1 MRDALRKDILLYVT
15 EKRYPHILGTEEE
28 CLRLA
33 EIFSFSESEREEL
46 GAAALLH
53 DITKRFNTDEHIKY
67 MKSIGKQ
74 IPKSNLKCD
83 KTLHALT
90 GAYFAREKYP
100 ELVNDRIFFAIYY
113 HTTGK
118 GNMSLFEKLLYLAD
132 YIEPTRT
139 FDDCVK
145 VRERFYNGIK
155 NAKNMSEKLNALDDT
170 LLFSLDLTVDDLK
183 RRGRLIHP
191 DTMGA
196 REYLIKNSA
205 EACASE
211 NK

>member
-1 MRDALRKDILLYVT
+1 MRDTLRKDILLYVT

-28 CLRLA
+28 CVRLA
-33 EIFSFSESEREEL
+33 DIFSFSDSEKEEL
-46 GAAALLH
+46 AVAALLH
-53 DITKRFNTDEHIKY
+53 DITKRFTTDEHVKY
-67 MKSIGKQ
+67 MEGIGKP
-74 IPKSNLKCD
+74 IPKENLTFE

-100 ELVNDRIFFAIYY
+100 ELVNDRIFSAIYY

-139 FDDCVK
+139 FYDCVK
-145 VRERFYNGIK
+145 IRERFYNAIK
-155 NAKNMSEKLNALDDT
+155 NAKNENEKINVLNDT
-170 LLFSLDLTVDDLK
+170 LLFSLDLTIDDLK
-183 RRGRLIHP
+183 KQGCSIHS
-191 DTMGA
+191 DTIEA
-196 REYLIKNSA
+196 REYLISNSA
-205 EACASE
+205 GTNASE